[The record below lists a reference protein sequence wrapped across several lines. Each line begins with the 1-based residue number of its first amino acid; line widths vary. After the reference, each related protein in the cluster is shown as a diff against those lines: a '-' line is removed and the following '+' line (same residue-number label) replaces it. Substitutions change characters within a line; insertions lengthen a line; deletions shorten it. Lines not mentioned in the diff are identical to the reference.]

1 MIPDGKINGPWELH
15 GYSDTDYTGDI
26 DTQKSVTV
34 YLVLINIAVITWI
47 SGIQKT
53 VTLSFTESEY
63 SEITE
68 VCCKILV
75 FCEILLFMGVVG
87 EYPITVHVDNV
98 GAIFLPESKLCV
110 LTSFVTNLRIEHLK
124 FNFFRS

>member
-34 YLVLINIAVITWI
+34 YFVLINIAVITWI

-75 FCEILLFMGVVG
+75 SVRFYCLWGLLVNTPLPYML
-87 EYPITVHVDNV
+87 IT
-98 GAIFLPESKLCV
+98 LELYSY
-110 LTSFVTNLRIEHLK
+110 LRANCASSLHL
-124 FNFFRS
+124 